1 MLATVKNFVCT
12 ENVPVVQTKA
22 GKLRGMIMD
31 GIYTFRGIQYATAER
46 FMPPKPVEPWEGI
59 VDCQDYGY
67 AAPLIKQPRYR
78 GDAVMLHRYWTTSE
92 NCLFLNVWT
101 DRMEPEAKKP
111 VMVWLHGGG
120 FSMGSGNEMY
130 SYEGENMARDKGVV
144 MVTLNHRLSILGYL
158 DLSEY
163 GEEYS
168 HSGNVGM
175 EDIVEALRWVKENIA
190 QFGGDPDNVTI
201 FGQSGG
207 GGKVQTLMQMP
218 SADGLY
224 HRAIIM
230 SGVLNFSNNSKR
242 NAQLAARKIVEK
254 MGGLE
259 ALKTK
264 DFFYL
269 AEAAAELEAEGV
281 QLSWAPVPGCGDY
294 AGGWDT
300 VGFRPET
307 KDIPLIVGTVINE
320 FFFDT
325 AVFDKAALTEEE
337 LLEILAQRY
346 GREDAPKAK
355 ALFQKAYPGI
365 NAYYAKGVDCRFRI
379 PTLRFIDA
387 RLKAADAPV
396 YNYIT
401 AHESAYKGGR
411 ITNHNDDLPFV
422 FRNEGG
428 YGALHNGDTA
438 LDDKIKEELSG
449 CWAAFSASGGP
460 NHPAIGPWL
469 PCSEGKHATFVF
481 WDGVSETR
489 INHDEELLVMAKK
502 HDLVVDLAKIMKR

>member
-1 MLATVKNFVCT
+1 MLSVIKSFVCT
-12 ENVPVVQTKA
+12 KDTPIAETKA
-22 GKLRGMIMD
+22 GKLRGMIID

-46 FMPPKPVEPWEGI
+46 FMPPKPVEPWEGV

-67 AAPLIKQPRYR
+67 VAPLIKQPRFR
-78 GDAVMLHRYWTTSE
+78 GDAVMLHRYWTSSE

-101 DRMEPEAKKP
+101 DKMEPSAKKP

-120 FSMGSGNEMY
+120 FSMGSSNEMY

-144 MVTLNHRLSILGYL
+144 MVTLNHRLSILGFL
-158 DLSEY
+158 DMSEF

-175 EDIVEALRWVKENIA
+175 EDIVEALRWVKDNIA

-230 SGVLNFSNNSKR
+230 SGVLNFANNSKEK
-242 NAQLAARKIVEK
+242 AQAVARKIVEK
-254 MGGLE
+254 LGGLE
-259 ALKTK
+259 AAKTK

-269 AEAAAELEAEGV
+269 AEASAAVEAEGTPI
-281 QLSWAPVPGCGDY
+281 SWAPVAGCGDY

-307 KDIPLIVGTVINE
+307 KNIPVMVGSVINE

-325 AVFDKAALTEEE
+325 SVIDKGALTEVE
-337 LLEILAQRY
+337 LKQNLSERY
-346 GREDAPKAK
+346 GEDTDEAL
-355 ALFQKAYPGI
+355 ALFRKTYPGI
-365 NAYYAKGVDCRFRI
+365 KPYYAKGVDVRFRI
-379 PTLRFIDA
+379 PTLQFIDA
-387 RLKAADAPV
+387 RVAVADAAV
-396 YNYIT
+396 YNYLT

-428 YGALHNGDTA
+428 YGALHNADTS
-438 LDDKIKEELSG
+438 LDTKIKEELSSSFTAF
-449 CWAAFSASGGP
+449 AATGNP
-460 NHPAIGPWL
+460 NNAAIENWE
-469 PCSEGKHATFVF
+469 PCEPGKHATFLF
-481 WDGVSETR
+481 WDGKSETR
-489 INHDEELLVMAKK
+489 VNHDAELIKMGKK
-502 HDLVVDLAKIMKR
+502 HEMKLDLAKIMKR